1 MAFDDGAVLENSRVY
16 RRTPSK
22 GSHFLLLTNS
32 NAAIGLCPPDA
43 PVNRAGVHFNYL
55 FVFGIIII
63 AAGIQGFL
71 KGSKASLIAAGILGA
86 LVLAGSQIG
95 GTLGAML
102 ALVGSLGIAGK
113 FVPAFLKAP
122 NKAQAIWPAALA
134 IAAIVV
140 IIKALV

>member
-1 MAFDDGAVLENSRVY
+1 M
-16 RRTPSK
+16 
-22 GSHFLLLTNS
+22 
-32 NAAIGLCPPDA
+32 
-43 PVNRAGVHFNYL
+43 HFNYL

-86 LVLAGSQIG
+86 LVLAGSQMG
-95 GTLGAML
+95 SRLGLIL

-122 NKAQAIWPAALA
+122 DKTKAIWPAGILGAM
-134 IAAIVV
+134 AIVAIV
-140 IIKALV
+140 LIIKWLV

>member
-1 MAFDDGAVLENSRVY
+1 M
-16 RRTPSK
+16 
-22 GSHFLLLTNS
+22 
-32 NAAIGLCPPDA
+32 
-43 PVNRAGVHFNYL
+43 HFNYL

-122 NKAQAIWPAALA
+122 NKAQAIWPAGILGALA